1 MSLEFNPRPLPPRNP
16 RTREGRQPAPALNTP
31 KKPEHEAVAMSPK
44 RKLAAAVLSVLTV
57 AGLAH
62 VALSSRK
69 DIDPVESAEIQRPS
83 SDDSKKLD
91 IESLQVGSSIS
102 FSDGVFAVNPHD
114 LNIRKSPVVFEDK
127 AGGENNRWNLGAS
140 FTVVNPVYV
149 KDDINGDWFV
159 AVDAKGEEYFFV
171 GNRGGITNL
180 ENGNPVKNLSANM
193 TTGNVIAT
201 TTEGSVVKNDIG
213 ENELI
218 ATITQ
223 G

>member
-1 MSLEFNPRPLPPRNP
+1 MILESSRLTLDFKSPP
-16 RTREGRQPAPALNTP
+16 
-31 KKPEHEAVAMSPK
+31 PEKGYK
-44 RKLAAAVLSVLTV
+44 RKLAGAVLVVLSI
-57 AGLAH
+57 AGLSAQFNKGTNIEP
-62 VALSSRK
+62 VNVIEQTK
-69 DIDPVESAEIQRPS
+69 DN
-83 SDDSKKLD
+83 DSKK
-91 IESLQVGSSIS
+91 IEIKSLQVGSSIS
-102 FSDGVFAVNPHD
+102 FSGGVFSVNPRD

-127 AGGENNRWNLGAS
+127 SGGESNRWNLGAS

-180 ENGNPVKNLSANM
+180 ENGNAVKNLSANM

-201 TTEGSVVKNDIG
+201 TTKGSVVKNDIG
-213 ENELI
+213 KNELI

>member
-1 MSLEFNPRPLPPRNP
+1 
-16 RTREGRQPAPALNTP
+16 
-31 KKPEHEAVAMSPK
+31 MSPESFRPELDFKSPPPEKGYK
-44 RKLAAAVLSVLTV
+44 RKLAGAVLVVLSI
-57 AGLAH
+57 AGLSAQFNKGTNIEP
-62 VALSSRK
+62 VNVIEQTK
-69 DIDPVESAEIQRPS
+69 DN
-83 SDDSKKLD
+83 DSKK
-91 IESLQVGSSIS
+91 IEIKSLQVGSSIS
-102 FSDGVFAVNPHD
+102 FSGGVFSVNPRD

-127 AGGENNRWNLGAS
+127 SGGESNRWNLGAS

-180 ENGNPVKNLSANM
+180 ENGNAVKNLSANM

-201 TTEGSVVKNDIG
+201 TTKGSVVKNDIG
-213 ENELI
+213 KNELI

>member
-1 MSLEFNPRPLPPRNP
+1 MVYSSVYKISK
-16 RTREGRQPAPALNTP
+16 T
-31 KKPEHEAVAMSPK
+31 MSPESFRPKLDFKSPPPEKGYK
-44 RKLAAAVLSVLTV
+44 RKLAGAVLVVLSI
-57 AGLAH
+57 AGLSAQFNKGTNIEP
-62 VALSSRK
+62 VNVIEQTK
-69 DIDPVESAEIQRPS
+69 DN
-83 SDDSKKLD
+83 DSKK
-91 IESLQVGSSIS
+91 IEIKSLQVGSSIS
-102 FSDGVFAVNPHD
+102 FSDGVFAVNPRE

-127 AGGENNRWNLGAS
+127 SGGESNRWNLGAS

-201 TTEGSVVKNDIG
+201 TTKGSVVKNDFG

>member
-1 MSLEFNPRPLPPRNP
+1 
-16 RTREGRQPAPALNTP
+16 
-31 KKPEHEAVAMSPK
+31 MSPESFRPKLDFKSPPPEKGYK
-44 RKLAAAVLSVLTV
+44 RKLAGAVLVVLSI
-57 AGLAH
+57 AGLSAQFNKGTNIEP
-62 VALSSRK
+62 VNVIEQTK
-69 DIDPVESAEIQRPS
+69 DN
-83 SDDSKKLD
+83 DSKK
-91 IESLQVGSSIS
+91 IEIKSLQVGSSIS
-102 FSDGVFAVNPHD
+102 FSDGVFAVNPRE

-127 AGGENNRWNLGAS
+127 SGGESNRWNLGAS

-201 TTEGSVVKNDIG
+201 TTKGSVVKNDFG

>member
-1 MSLEFNPRPLPPRNP
+1 
-16 RTREGRQPAPALNTP
+16 
-31 KKPEHEAVAMSPK
+31 MSPESFRPKLDFKSPPPEKGYK
-44 RKLAAAVLSVLTV
+44 RKLAGAVLVVLSI
-57 AGLAH
+57 AGLSAQFNKGTNIEP
-62 VALSSRK
+62 VNVIEQTK
-69 DIDPVESAEIQRPS
+69 DN
-83 SDDSKKLD
+83 DSKK
-91 IESLQVGSSIS
+91 IEIKSLQVGSSIS
-102 FSDGVFAVNPHD
+102 FSDGVFAVNPRE

-127 AGGENNRWNLGAS
+127 SGGESNRWNLGAS

-201 TTEGSVVKNDIG
+201 TTKGSVVKNDIG